1 MKKDFLAITDLTKDE
16 IWEIFDLAKE
26 LKSKTKEGIFDVD
39 LLENKVIG
47 LIFTKPSLRT
57 RISFEVGIRQ
67 LGGDAL
73 YITNDQIKLGV
84 RESIYDAA
92 KVLSR
97 FLDGIMIRT
106 FDHSDVEQL
115 AEHAEF
121 PVINGLTDLLHP
133 CQVMADLFT
142 VLEHRG
148 NLDDLKVVFVG
159 DGNNVCN
166 SWLNAASRLPMHFV
180 LACPRGYEPNAEIV
194 KNAVDAGVSQIE
206 ILHDAKLAVKNADV
220 IYADTFVSMGQ
231 EEEKQKRLREFQ
243 AFQVNEELLSYAK
256 DTVLFEHCLPAYR
269 GIEVTDAVMDGK
281 HSVVFDEAENRMHA
295 QKAIIY
301 KLFNK

>member
-1 MKKDFLAITDLTKDE
+1 MKKDFLAITDLTKEE

-26 LKSKTKEGIFDVD
+26 LKSKTKAGIFDVD

-148 NLDDLKVVFVG
+148 TLDDLKVVFVG

-194 KNAVDAGVSQIE
+194 KNAVDAGVSEIE
-206 ILHDAKLAVKNADV
+206 ILHDPKLAVKNADV

-231 EEEKQKRLREFQ
+231 EEEKQKRLRDFQ
-243 AFQVNEELLSYAK
+243 IFQVNEELLSYAK